1 MNRIGRV
8 FVAAAIA
15 SAMAVPPSYGAAPRN
30 GVFGVI
36 NGKVFKATDVQ
47 GAGDPCVFGIY
58 NQTQGVLVFSAI
70 ECKPRRRRQGAVRK
84 NYQTIVMACNIN
96 YEMPVPTPRPLAVGA
111 VLTCPSSAYTETKT
125 GRFHIPKSMAT
136 WIADTQILP
145 DFSITS
151 KLKLRIDSFDGS
163 VASGAIFGSFDLPQP
178 PNTAP
183 PATILDEIQFRFP
196 FQVQ

>member
-1 MNRIGRV
+1 MTRAGRWLLV
-8 FVAAAIA
+8 TAIVCATTATAEAARAKD
-15 SAMAVPPSYGAAPRN
+15 

-36 NGKVFKATDVQ
+36 NGLAFKATNVQ
-47 GAGDPCVFGIY
+47 GAGDHCVFGIY
-58 NQTQGVLVFSAI
+58 NQTQGVLVFSAL

-96 YEMPVPTPRPLAVGA
+96 YEMPSSTTRPLAVGA
-111 VLTCPSSAYTETKT
+111 TLACPGSAYTETKT

-136 WIADTQILP
+136 WNANTQFLP

-151 KLKLRIDSFDGS
+151 NLKLRIDSFDGA
-163 VASGAIFGSFDLPQP
+163 VASGVIFGSFDDPLA
-178 PNTAP
+178 PNAAAP
-183 PATILDEIQFRFP
+183 AVINGEITFRFP

>member
-1 MNRIGRV
+1 MTRVGRCLLV
-8 FVAAAIA
+8 TVIACATTATADAARAK
-15 SAMAVPPSYGAAPRN
+15 N

-36 NGKVFKATDVQ
+36 NGMAFKATNVQ

-58 NQTQGVLVFSAI
+58 NQTQGVLVFSAL

-96 YEMPVPTPRPLAVGA
+96 FEMPSSTTRPLAVGA
-111 VLTCPSSAYTETKT
+111 TLACPSSAYTETKT
-125 GRFHIPKSMAT
+125 GRFHIPKSTAT
-136 WIADTQILP
+136 WNADTQFLP

-151 KLKLRIDSFDGS
+151 NLKVRIDSFDGS
-163 VASGAIFGSFDLPQP
+163 VASGVISGSFDDPLA
-178 PNTAP
+178 PNAAAP
-183 PATILDEIQFRFP
+183 AAVQGEITFRFP